1 MKQKESFKLKEIK
14 YNLCVLRS
22 ITKTL
27 YVYPISL
34 FLSFY
39 SHTHTCRVYVC
50 IFIYKFIHFL
60 YRCAT
65 AATYSFLRA
74 LACSLFLVK
83 RPA

>member
-1 MKQKESFKLKEIK
+1 MKREAEEKSFKEIK
-14 YNLCVLRS
+14 YNLRGLRS
-22 ITKTL
+22 ITKT
-27 YVYPISL
+27 PTCAQSL
-34 FLSFY
+34 FFSRFT
-39 SHTHTCRVYVC
+39 HTHTCRVYVC
-50 IFIYKFIHFL
+50 IFIYKFILFL

>member
-1 MKQKESFKLKEIK
+1 MKQKESFKEIK

-27 YVYPISL
+27 YVCPISFSL
-34 FLSFY
+34 VLL

-50 IFIYKFIHFL
+50 IFIYKFILFL

>member
-1 MKQKESFKLKEIK
+1 MKQKESFKEIK
-14 YNLCVLRS
+14 YNLRVLRS

-27 YVYPISL
+27 YVCPISH

-50 IFIYKFIHFL
+50 ILIYKFILFL